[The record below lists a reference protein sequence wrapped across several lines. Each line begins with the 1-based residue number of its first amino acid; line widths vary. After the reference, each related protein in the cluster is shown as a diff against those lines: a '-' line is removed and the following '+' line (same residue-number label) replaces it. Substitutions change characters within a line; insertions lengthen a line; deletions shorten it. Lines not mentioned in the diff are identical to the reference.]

1 MIKNSLIIGGIIKAI
16 CKCEFETDFMAGS
29 SAKNYLDVCNAPAIC
44 MSCKTFMV
52 KNFLAD
58 DTKCESC
65 DSQIIF
71 YNNNALQRLSSEKCV
86 NDTAKKEFVLP
97 EEKYLCPK
105 CDKKEMKFEH
115 TGCWD

>member
-1 MIKNSLIIGGIIKAI
+1 MR
-16 CKCEFETDFMAGS
+16 ETDFMDGS
-29 SAKNYLDVCNAPAIC
+29 SATNYLNVCNAPAIC

-52 KNFLAD
+52 KNYLSD

-71 YNNNALQRLSSEKCV
+71 YNNNVLQRLSSEKYV
-86 NDTAKKEFVLP
+86 LYTDKTEFILP
-97 EEKYLCPK
+97 EEKCLCPK
-105 CDKKEMKFEH
+105 CNKKEMKFEH